1 MVIGVLTA
9 VILLTIIT
17 FGLQSKGKQA
27 GNDNI
32 EWLGKGVN
40 WDYQIKLSHKPIYQV
55 QFISHGQS
63 GANPCS
69 APNYAVEI
77 NEGLI
82 YKGHGGSKFTSFKAV
97 YEGSPAFVNPLSE
110 MANGVPQGIES
121 DKPYGTEHS
130 ACFTKDEWER
140 MKKDQS
146 NTVKVIVTAYPFE
159 NSIETISLKTAQ

>member
-9 VILLTIIT
+9 VILRTVFT
-17 FGLQSKGKQA
+17 FGLQSKGIQA

-32 EWLGKGVN
+32 VWLGKGVN
-40 WDYQIKLSHKPIYQV
+40 WDYQIKLIHKPNDQV

-77 NEGLI
+77 SQGLI
-82 YKGHGGSKFTSFKAV
+82 YKGHNGSKFTSFKAV
-97 YEGSPAFVNPLSE
+97 YEGFPAFVNSVSE
-110 MANGVPQGIES
+110 MTNGVPQGIER

-140 MKKDQS
+140 MKKDQF
-146 NTVKVIVTAYPFE
+146 NTVKLTVTDYPFE
-159 NSIETISLKTAQ
+159 NSAETISLKTAQ